1 MGSAYRLRAAL
12 GFPTLVAG
20 VVVFP
25 GAQPS
30 RSRNGGAVYA
40 ELRFYQNL
48 TTNPIT
54 VYADSGLTTP
64 LTFPVVS
71 DDAGRFPLIWQDVSI
86 LMTSNWS
93 TADGQT
99 LTLDDLSAS
108 EAADVIIAQQA
119 QEALAEMEALV
130 AGYSGTVLYRFS
142 TTTTDSDPGSG
153 IIRFNNATVG
163 SVTTFYVDNVDE
175 AGVTQTTWLDS
186 FDNTNVGP
194 NCGTILVR
202 SLLDNTK
209 FFLGFVNGTI
219 VDGTGYRKVPV
230 SFLSGGGIPADTTN
244 VSVTFI
250 ASGPTGSTGSAA
262 TATAGTTTTGAPGT
276 NATVVNSGTSSA
288 AIFDFTIPRGSPG
301 SGDVTSSGAFTAG
314 HTVLVQSGSPVT
326 IQDGGAPTGTGS
338 FVRGTSP
345 TLVTPVLGTP
355 ASGSLSNCTAD
366 GTNAVGFKEI
376 PQNAQTGSYTL
387 VLADSGKHIYH
398 AAAAAVAT
406 YTIPANASVAYP
418 IGTAITFVNLST
430 NAVTIAITSDT
441 LVWVGAGATGSRT
454 LAQYGEATALK
465 ITSTSWLISGIG
477 LT

>member
-1 MGSAYRLRAAL
+1 M
-12 GFPTLVAG
+12 VAG
-20 VVVFP
+20 LIVFP

-30 RSRNGGAVYA
+30 RNRNGGATYA
-40 ELRFYQNL
+40 ELRFYANG
-48 TTNPIT
+48 TTNPAT

-71 DDAGRFPLIWQDVSI
+71 DDAGRFPLIWSAVDTLYTGS
-86 LMTSNWS
+86 WS

-142 TTTTDSDPGSG
+142 TTTTDSDPGPG
-153 IIRFNNATVG
+153 IIRFNNAAIG

-209 FFLGFVNGTI
+209 FFLGFVNGAI

-250 ASGPTGSTGSAA
+250 SAGPTGSTGTAA

-276 NATVVNSGTSSA
+276 SASVVNSGTSSA

-314 HTVLVQSGSPVT
+314 HAVLVQSGSPVT

-345 TLVTPVLGTP
+345 TIATPTITSPTLTAPVLGTP
-355 ASGSLSNCTAD
+355 ASGNLSSCTAD
-366 GTNAVGFKEI
+366 GTNAVGFLDI

-387 VLADSGKHIYH
+387 VLGDRGKSIYH

-418 IGTAITFVNLST
+418 VGSTVTFVNMST
-430 NAVTIAITSDT
+430 NAVTIAITTDT
-441 LVWVGAGATGSRT
+441 LYWAGSGSTGSRA
-454 LAQYGEATALK
+454 LAQFGLATATK
-465 ITSTSWLISGIG
+465 MTSTTWIISGTG